1 MQGSYTSILSHALAP
16 NSPQTILIYLQITHT
31 KSNFSLTIYN
41 FIQKLNLLC
50 SRLLKQHRITNETTK
65 RRIRHKLNFNIK
77 KGEKIIISTLEQTLI
92 STKTL
97 IWFQIKTLNFH
108 DLCLFLLWLIA
119 TPILRKPIKTLIVV
133 NCNRTL
139 EQTYQILPSSNSR
152 CSCVFSFFSAFS
164 SFTLVSLASTFSS
177 LSVNSFFV
185 TEILVPYSLNGV
197 VFGTVR
203 NINKTFISFP
213 DNLIK

>member
-77 KGEKIIISTLEQTLI
+77 KGKKNHHLNTRANPNLDQNPDLI
-92 STKTL
+92 SDQNPQLSRLVPISLMANCYPNTQKTDQNL
-97 IWFQIKTLNFH
+97 
-108 DLCLFLLWLIA
+108 
-119 TPILRKPIKTLIVV
+119 
-133 NCNRTL
+133 
-139 EQTYQILPSSNSR
+139 NSR
-152 CSCVFSFFSAFS
+152 K
-164 SFTLVSLASTFSS
+164 L
-177 LSVNSFFV
+177 
-185 TEILVPYSLNGV
+185 
-197 VFGTVR
+197 
-203 NINKTFISFP
+203 
-213 DNLIK
+213 